1 MPKIYEYFGIVFLIY
16 TDDHEPVHVHAQ
28 YGDAENKIELYYAN
42 GQLIDVV
49 FQRVR
54 GKAELPSVQQ
64 GKTEQFVPEYHEGIV
79 SKWNDVQ
86 VFKRKPKFE
95 KITKKAK

>member
-1 MPKIYEYFGIVFLIY
+1 V
-16 TDDHEPVHVHAQ
+16 D
-28 YGDAENKIELYYAN
+28 
-42 GQLIDVV
+42 GQLTDVV

-54 GKAELPSVQQ
+54 GKSELPATQKR
-64 GKTEQFVPEYHEGIV
+64 KTEAFVREYHVGIV

-86 VFKRKPKFE
+86 VFKRKPAFE

>member
-16 TDDHEPVHVHAQ
+16 TDDHEPIHVHAQ
-28 YGDAENKIELYYAN
+28 YGDTENKIELYYAD
-42 GQLIDVV
+42 GRLTDVV

-54 GKAELPSVQQ
+54 GKDELPTAQKR
-64 GKTEQFVPEYHEGIV
+64 KTEAFVREYHEGIV

-86 VFKRKPKFE
+86 VFKRKPTFE